1 MELEQDRHRRFIIDT
16 PLPEQRHFRNP
27 AWRFATG
34 EERSRAG
41 RTSFCDS
48 ILDFLFW
55 NLGPVES
62 NGNDPAI
69 QRLRQ
74 KAFEA
79 FWDKLK
85 DRFPNCFLWED
96 EAEDGNR
103 GAKALRPW
111 GHKKPEAT
119 TLC

>member
-34 EERSRAG
+34 EERNRAG

-62 NGNDPAI
+62 KRPSHSEI
-69 QRLRQ
+69 
-74 KAFEA
+74 
-79 FWDKLK
+79 
-85 DRFPNCFLWED
+85 
-96 EAEDGNR
+96 EAEG
-103 GAKALRPW
+103 LRSVLGQTKRPVPKLLSL
-111 GHKKPEAT
+111 GG
-119 TLC
+119 